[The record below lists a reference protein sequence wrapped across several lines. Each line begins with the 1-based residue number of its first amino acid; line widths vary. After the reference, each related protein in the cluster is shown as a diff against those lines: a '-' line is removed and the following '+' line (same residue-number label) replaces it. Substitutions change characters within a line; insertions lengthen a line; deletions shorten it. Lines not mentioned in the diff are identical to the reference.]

1 MEKHDYLC
9 GALVER
15 AYAEA
20 GARHAKA
27 READRAA
34 RRELHRVAGAFF
46 SREEAKRAAKLLGA
60 WPEGGDA
67 ALARILSCT
76 LPRANACRLRPWT
89 RFTRNCSSWWEN
101 HGACW
106 TSPAV

>member
-1 MEKHDYLC
+1 MEKHDHLC

-20 GARHAKA
+20 EARHAKA
-27 READRAA
+27 KEADRAA

-46 SREEAKRAAKLLGA
+46 SREEAKRAGKLLARGRR
-60 WPEGGDA
+60 A
-67 ALARILSCT
+67 ATRRLRASSPCT

-89 RFTRNCSSWWEN
+89 RFTRSCSR
-101 HGACW
+101 
-106 TSPAV
+106 

>member
-20 GARHAKA
+20 EARHAKA
-27 READRAA
+27 KEADRAA

-46 SREEAKRAAKLLGA
+46 SREEARRAEKLLSA
-60 WPEGGDA
+60 WPEIRDRYPVTEFI
-67 ALARILSCT
+67 LPVNIRI
-76 LPRANACRLRPWT
+76 PIIIIRIPPI
-89 RFTRNCSSWWEN
+89 FT
-101 HGACW
+101 
-106 TSPAV
+106 V